1 MMKNTIQISFL
12 ITHFNRPLDLAVC
25 LDGIRKIPIS
35 NYEIIVSDDGS
46 TAENIKIIQSYA
58 VDKLVLASVNQG
70 LGANIN
76 KGLAVCRGEYIIYCQ
91 EDFVI
96 NPEIRSVL
104 PECFDLLQNKKVDM
118 IRFTS
123 NFNFKKTIPL
133 TPTISRIQKFS
144 FHNFLYNYY
153 QYSDHP
159 FITRKLFYERY
170 GYYQEHTSGRYGET
184 EYAIRILK
192 SNAKI
197 AITNRLMAFSIVGS
211 QSVLANESNKKETK
225 NPLNKS
231 ILKLARAFRLYL
243 EWVLYNSSKRG
254 LKTYKNFR
262 KIKD

>member
-1 MMKNTIQISFL
+1 MDNSTIQISFL
-12 ITHFNRPLDLAVC
+12 ITHFNRPFDLALC
-25 LDGIRKIPIS
+25 LKGIKEIPIS
-35 NYEIIVSDDGS
+35 NYEIVVSDDGS
-46 TAENIKIIQSYA
+46 TVENVEIIKSY
-58 VDKLVLASVNQG
+58 DLVNQLILAPTNQG
-70 LGANIN
+70 LAANIN
-76 KGLAVCRGEYIIYCQ
+76 KGLAACRGEYVIYCQ
-91 EDFVI
+91 EDFI
-96 NPEIRSVL
+96 IKPEIGTVL
-104 PECFDLLQNKKVDM
+104 PECLDLLQNKKVDM

-133 TPTISRIQKFS
+133 TPTISRIPKFS

-159 FITRKLFYERY
+159 FITRKSFYERY

-197 AITNRLMAFSIVGS
+197 AITNSLMAFSVLGS
-211 QSVLANESNKKETK
+211 QSVLANESNKKDTK
-225 NPLNKS
+225 KLINKP

-243 EWVLYNSSKRG
+243 EWALYNSSNRG

-262 KIKD
+262 KN